1 MPSIRSTLLL
11 LALLSS
17 AACEQTANPP
27 APAKPEAVTVQPVQ
41 AATDNSTAKVEP
53 KKPALKRAEE
63 RAASTEA
70 VQAKPKTVTQLPE
83 TEPAEPKHP
92 LDLKLRPNV
101 FDPLQPLAPLSE
113 ESTLLPPLFTEKVE
127 PDSPFQLNGK
137 LISNERDGDYWQSI
151 EGAQLQFEFKQ

>member
-11 LALLSS
+11 LALLLS

-27 APAKPEAVTVQPVQ
+27 APAKPEAVTVQPAQ
-41 AATDNSTAKVEP
+41 AASDNSTAKAEP
-53 KKPALKRAEE
+53 KKPVLKRAEE
-63 RAASTEA
+63 RTAPAEA
-70 VQAKPKTVTQLPE
+70 VQAKPKVTQLHKD
-83 TEPAEPKHP
+83 EPAEPNHP

-101 FDPLQPLAPLSE
+101 FDPLQPVAPLSE

>member
-11 LALLSS
+11 LALLLS

-41 AATDNSTAKVEP
+41 AASDNSAAKAEP
-53 KKPALKRAEE
+53 KKPALRRAEE
-63 RAASTEA
+63 RAAPAEA
-70 VQAKPKTVTQLPE
+70 VQSKPKVTQLPE
-83 TEPAEPKHP
+83 VEPAEPNHP

-101 FDPLQPLAPLSE
+101 FDPLQPVAPLSE